1 MKQRILTGIIG
12 GILLLLV
19 LFTSDITV
27 IGAVVGAVSLL
38 AVYELYTAVGLNKN
52 LPIMII
58 GLVGAITIIFNSY
71 SDNSYLYFIL
81 FALVFAYCL
90 DMLFTNGKTNLKD
103 IGIAIFGIVYIVLS
117 MMHIVYARKLD
128 FGKFNLFIIIIGA
141 CSTDIWAYFIGVFF
155 GKHNL
160 CEKISPKK
168 TVEGSIGGFVGSVV
182 FLILTAELIS
192 RFALDVKGVNYAEI
206 IVLGMLCSVFAQLG
220 DLSASVIKR
229 QFGIKDYGHILPGHG
244 GFMDRIDSIIFVA
257 PMVYYF
263 LSVFPVF
270 K

>member
-1 MKQRILTGIIG
+1 
-12 GILLLLV
+12 
-19 LFTSDITV
+19 
-27 IGAVVGAVSLL
+27 
-38 AVYELYTAVGLNKN
+38 
-52 LPIMII
+52 
-58 GLVGAITIIFNSY
+58 
-71 SDNSYLYFIL
+71 
-81 FALVFAYCL
+81 
-90 DMLFTNGKTNLKD
+90 MLFTNGKTNLKD

-117 MMHIVYARKLD
+117 MMHIVYARELD

-155 GKHNL
+155 GKHKL